1 MRDERQWKLGVVQ
14 FQALRDNIPGYIPE
28 KLVHEFHAILDI
40 LTAASEENFDSFR
53 VPKEELKPR
62 VVSIQMGGYR
72 RPGRT
77 NYSKDN
83 YCDSNLFQRK
93 IDSLARYLPIV
104 EQSSR
109 TKAAPETPNDY
120 YSLDD
125 AELEQL
131 AIKYRIGG
139 YGSSFGPS
147 VYRDVIIK
155 KLQTRDRAI
164 REANPIP
171 QQSINIGT
179 MIKSTIQQG
188 SSGASAT
195 LNISTLDLQTLLAKV
210 KEATPQLGLNSSD
223 ENEVKNDI
231 ATMELQIGSERPKPV
246 IIRESLISIR
256 GIIEKMAGTL
266 AATGVLHLIDQYM
279 QHHP

>member
-40 LTAASEENFDSFR
+40 LSAASEEDFDSFR
-53 VPKEELKPR
+53 IPKEELKPR
-62 VVSIQMGGYR
+62 VVSVQMGGYR
-72 RPGRT
+72 SPGRT

-93 IDSLARYLPIV
+93 IDSLTHYLPIV
-104 EQSSR
+104 EQPFR
-109 TKAAPETPNDY
+109 TKATPETPNDY

-147 VYRDVIIK
+147 VDRDVIIT
-155 KLQTRDRAI
+155 KLQTRDRVN

-171 QQSINIGT
+171 HQSIKIGT
-179 MIKSTIQQG
+179 MIESTIQQS

-195 LNISTLDLQTLLAKV
+195 LNISTIDLQNLLEKI
-210 KEATPQLGLNSSD
+210 KEVTPQLGLNSSD
-223 ENEVKNDI
+223 ENELKSDV
-231 ATMELQIGSERPKPV
+231 ATMELQIGSGRPKTV
-246 IIRESLISIR
+246 IIRESLISVR
-256 GIIEKMAGTL
+256 GILEKMAGTL
-266 AATGVLHLIDQYM
+266 AASGVLHLIDQYM
-279 QHHP
+279 KHHP